1 MKRIALLFLVVLGSL
16 TLMHAQSSANTQKV
30 NGTVCDSSCVVQ
42 QDNLATCDK
51 SCTVKSG
58 EAVLVDDQG
67 KLMRVANQDVC
78 RSHMGKH
85 VKATIKPMEQPSA
98 AAAPTEKQREQEL
111 QGQQE
116 YSKCCKW
123 RNWEAESNF
132 LPDDLSGWRL
142 VPTS

>member
-1 MKRIALLFLVVLGSL
+1 MKRIALLVLVVLGSL

-42 QDNLATCDK
+42 ENELATCDK

-58 EAVLVDDQG
+58 EAVIVDDQG
-67 KLMRVANQDVC
+67 KLMHVANQDIC

-85 VKATIKPMEQPSA
+85 VTATVRPTEQPPA

-111 QGQQE
+111 QGQEDYFQVLQME
-116 YSKCCKW
+116 
-123 RNWEAESNF
+123 E
-132 LPDDLSGWRL
+132 LGG
-142 VPTS
+142 